1 MYIYIKE
8 LKRDEELAQ
17 NIDMPKFL
25 KKIIIKLIKV
35 FNIITVKKIDE
46 LHYLYIIPKVNDIK
60 IIKKIINKKSEETII
75 LSKSL
80 KKYEKEI
87 NLNKKDTT
95 MRFLVCDILEYI
107 TNKLNIRIELQNIY
121 ILANEYNK
129 NNIEIIKYLCNK
141 VKTINIVTS
150 NINKYSKLE
159 DELYNEEGLLI
170 TVTNNKNKGLKR
182 ANFIIN
188 LDFSNEDIASYN
200 INMNS
205 IIINCTNNKIDALRY
220 FQGIIINDVC
230 IDLEEAEENKF
241 LYEEFDK
248 REIYNS
254 FQNENRKYIET
265 ISKIKQDKVQI
276 LSLIGIS
283 GNIETKEL
291 LNMQKNLDKI

>member
-46 LHYLYIIPKVNDIK
+46 LHYLYIIPKVNGIK

-80 KKYEKEI
+80 KKYEKKI

-150 NINKYSKLE
+150 NISKYSKLE

-220 FQGIIINDVC
+220 FQGIIINDIC

-291 LNMQKNLDKI
+291 VNMQKNLDKI